1 MQKQQQ
7 EEKQEEKKRQL
18 EGFLRYMQTQLLLEI
33 IVKNDRLWQS
43 DNQK

>member
-7 EEKQEEKKRQL
+7 EEKKEEEKRQL

>member
-7 EEKQEEKKRQL
+7 EEKKEEKKRQL